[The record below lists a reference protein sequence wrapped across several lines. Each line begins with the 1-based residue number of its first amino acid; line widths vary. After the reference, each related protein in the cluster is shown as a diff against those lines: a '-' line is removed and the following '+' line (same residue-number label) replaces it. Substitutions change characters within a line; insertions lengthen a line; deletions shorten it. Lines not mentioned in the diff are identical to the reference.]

1 MFFILIYDAGRLF
14 DIFYRGGM
22 NMENEKK
29 KTMIVEEDNTI
40 YEIDLECIMRKKR
53 EKEEEK
59 RQAVEEGKEPDLSK
73 HSW

>member
-1 MFFILIYDAGRLF
+1 MFFILKYDAGRLF

-40 YEIDLECIMRKKR
+40 YEIDLECVMRKKR

-59 RQAVEEGKEPDLSK
+59 RQAVEEEKEPDLSK

>member
-1 MFFILIYDAGRLF
+1 MFFILKYDAGRPF

-29 KTMIVEEDNTI
+29 ETMIVEEDNTI
-40 YEIDLECIMRKKR
+40 YEIDLECVRRKKR
-53 EKEEEK
+53 EKEEKK
-59 RQAVEEGKEPDLSK
+59 RQAVEERKEPDLPK

>member
-1 MFFILIYDAGRLF
+1 MFFILKYDAGRLF

-40 YEIDLECIMRKKR
+40 YEIDLECVMRKKR

-59 RQAVEEGKEPDLSK
+59 RQAVEEEKEPELSK

>member
-1 MFFILIYDAGRLF
+1 
-14 DIFYRGGM
+14 
-22 NMENEKK
+22 MENEKK

-40 YEIDLECIMRKKR
+40 YEIDLECVMRKKR

-59 RQAVEEGKEPDLSK
+59 RQAVEEGKEPDFSK